1 MKPGRQKKKK
11 AKKGTE
17 EDLDISPDTE
27 EVFGEERPTR
37 RASDEDEDFDEFEE
51 EYKKSKIAKK
61 SGKKAYEVD
70 DQEDLF
76 ATKPSRKSSR
86 NAEISEL
93 ETNIADEIVHLR
105 EHFKWNEIADSIGT
119 MDFFID
125 AKNDECIEKGC
136 DNIRTT
142 QSYCR
147 LHYIRN
153 QKNIQKKREILKEG
167 RLQEYIEELI
177 SKYPPKYIEA
187 LLSDLSDDK
196 EFYKVLNELNI
207 TSDFDFEEDEFE
219 NAGDDDDTDDDLGIE
234 TISSS
239 LRYEDE

>member
-1 MKPGRQKKKK
+1 ML
-11 AKKGTE
+11 A
-17 EDLDISPDTE
+17 DLE
-27 EVFGEERPTR
+27 
-37 RASDEDEDFDEFEE
+37 
-51 EYKKSKIAKK
+51 SK
-61 SGKKAYEVD
+61 
-70 DQEDLF
+70 
-76 ATKPSRKSSR
+76 
-86 NAEISEL
+86 
-93 ETNIADEIVHLR
+93 IADEIAELR
-105 EHFKWNEIADSIGT
+105 EHFNWKEIADSIAS

-167 RLQEYIEELI
+167 KLQEYIEELI

-196 EFYKVLNELNI
+196 EFYRVLNELNI
-207 TSDFDFEEDEFE
+207 TSEFDFEEEDFE
-219 NAGDDDDTDDDLGIE
+219 NVADDDDSDDDIGIE
-234 TISSS
+234 TISGAM
-239 LRYEDE
+239 RYEDE